1 MKKAL
6 SIKRIIK
13 SFSYAING
21 VKKAYVDEPNMK
33 IHVLV
38 AIIVILSGIILK
50 ISTLEWIVILLLIG
64 LVIAAEVLNTSLEN
78 LVDLVT
84 KKQDPLA
91 GKVKDTAA
99 GFVMVL
105 AILSAI
111 IGLIIFIP
119 RIILLLEDK
128 LW

>member
-1 MKKAL
+1 M
-6 SIKRIIK
+6 
-13 SFSYAING
+13 
-21 VKKAYVDEPNMK
+21 
-33 IHVLV
+33 
-38 AIIVILSGIILK
+38 
-50 ISTLEWIVILLLIG
+50 
-64 LVIAAEVLNTSLEN
+64 
-78 LVDLVT
+78 DLVT

-111 IGLIIFIP
+111 VGLIIFIP
-119 RIILLLEDK
+119 KFILLIEGK

>member
-119 RIILLLEDK
+119 KIILLLEDK

>member
-1 MKKAL
+1 M
-6 SIKRIIK
+6 IEII
-13 SFSYAING
+13 I
-21 VKKAYVDEPNMK
+21 
-33 IHVLV
+33 
-38 AIIVILSGIILK
+38 GIIL
-50 ISTLEWIVILLLIG
+50 LLLIG

-78 LVDLVT
+78 FVDLVT

-111 IGLIIFIP
+111 VGLIIFIP
-119 RIILLLEDK
+119 KFILLIEGK

>member
-13 SFSYAING
+13 SFGYAING
-21 VKKAYVDEPNMK
+21 VKDAYKDEPNMK

-38 AIIVILSGIILK
+38 ATVVILVAFILK
-50 ISTLEWIVILLLIG
+50 VSTLEWLILLLLIG

-78 LVDLVT
+78 FVDLVT

-105 AILSAI
+105 AILSAAV
-111 IGLIIFIP
+111 GLIIFIP
-119 RIILLLEDK
+119 KFILLIEGK

>member
-1 MKKAL
+1 
-6 SIKRIIK
+6 
-13 SFSYAING
+13 
-21 VKKAYVDEPNMK
+21 MK

-38 AIIVILSGIILK
+38 ATIVILVAFILK
-50 ISTLEWIVILLLIG
+50 VSTHEWLILLLLIG

-78 LVDLVT
+78 FVDLVT
-84 KKQDPLA
+84 NKQDPLA

-111 IGLIIFIP
+111 VGLIIFIP
-119 RIILLLEDK
+119 KFILLIEGK

>member
-13 SFSYAING
+13 SFGYAING
-21 VKKAYVDEPNMK
+21 VKVAYKDEPNMK
-33 IHVLV
+33 IHVLM
-38 AIIVILSGIILK
+38 ATIVILCAIFLKASLIEWLIL
-50 ISTLEWIVILLLIG
+50 LLLIG
-64 LVIAAEVLNTSLEN
+64 MVIAGEVLNTALEN
-78 LVDLVT
+78 FVDLVT
-84 KKQDPLA
+84 KEYNPLA

-105 AILSAI
+105 AILAAI
-111 IGLIIFIP
+111 VGLIIFIP
-119 RIILLLEDK
+119 KFVLLIEGK

>member
-1 MKKAL
+1 
-6 SIKRIIK
+6 
-13 SFSYAING
+13 
-21 VKKAYVDEPNMK
+21 MK
-33 IHVLV
+33 IHVL
-38 AIIVILSGIILK
+38 AATIVILLAFILK
-50 ISTLEWIVILLLIG
+50 VSTHEWLILLLLIG

-78 LVDLVT
+78 FVDLVT

-111 IGLIIFIP
+111 VGLIIFIP
-119 RIILLLEDK
+119 KFILLIEGK